1 MNDGSLFVNAS
12 FNKNS
17 FDFIWVEWFEWF
29 LKMFCALFE
38 QLISP
43 IITEC
48 VPKESVLYEGLND
61 LSAEDETVS

>member
-1 MNDGSLFVNAS
+1 
-12 FNKNS
+12 
-17 FDFIWVEWFEWF
+17 
-29 LKMFCALFE
+29 MFCALFQ